1 MTDHDTIV
9 IRAPVG
15 TKTRW
20 VRQSQA
26 QHRKLSDWI
35 VEAVDHLAFID
46 AHNIRCERR
55 ENGYWEAHSA
65 DRWASRKTFAECIDA
80 LMRDEGAKT

>member
-9 IRAPVG
+9 IRAPSG

-35 VEAVDHLAFID
+35 LDAVDRPANKIMAVPCPSCRSFVLVA
-46 AHNIRCERR
+46 
-55 ENGYWEAHSA
+55 NGP
-65 DRWASRKTFAECIDA
+65 
-80 LMRDEGAKT
+80 GAWQCAMCGVVA